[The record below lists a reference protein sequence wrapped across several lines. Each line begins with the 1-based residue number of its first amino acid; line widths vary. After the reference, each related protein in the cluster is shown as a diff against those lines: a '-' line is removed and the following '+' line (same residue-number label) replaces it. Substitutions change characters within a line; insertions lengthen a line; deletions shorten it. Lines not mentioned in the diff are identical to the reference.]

1 MVQTLGQPSHPGCLQ
16 QLGVPWVGCQEK
28 SGQKMPNASPNP
40 SPKSLL
46 LGGGLPD
53 MLLPAS
59 RRGKRRKE
67 ELHNVFVPLTNS
79 PCQLEQ
85 AARKSQ
91 LSGGVSR
98 ALPSEII
105 VSAPWEQWG
114 QEGAAPKTQGATR
127 RFLWD
132 GECSRRQ
139 GEFPP
144 AA

>member
-1 MVQTLGQPSHPGCLQ
+1 
-16 QLGVPWVGCQEK
+16 
-28 SGQKMPNASPNP
+28 
-40 SPKSLL
+40 
-46 LGGGLPD
+46 

-85 AARKSQ
+85 AAHKSQ

-98 ALPSEII
+98 VLRSEII

-114 QEGAAPKTQGATR
+114 QEGAAPKPQGATR
-127 RFLWD
+127 RFLSD

-139 GEFPP
+139 REFPP